1 MHRAS
6 VNFLLA
12 AGLYSLALLA
22 HSASVSYPG
31 LLVEAKVVQ
40 SNYSERAID
49 FEVVVQ
55 AVPDGDHKTLRLSGD
70 DGTKI
75 LLWPGEYYRVIE
87 YGGES
92 ASLES
97 LSPQE
102 IQNLFLRQSKKKR
115 KR

>member
-1 MHRAS
+1 MYRAN

-22 HSASVSYPG
+22 QSAPARYPG

-40 SNYSERAID
+40 SNYSEQAID

-55 AVPDGDHKTLRLSGD
+55 AAPDGDHKTLRLSGD

-75 LLWPGEYYRVIE
+75 LLWPGDYYRVIE
-87 YGGES
+87 YGGDS
-92 ASLES
+92 ASLEY